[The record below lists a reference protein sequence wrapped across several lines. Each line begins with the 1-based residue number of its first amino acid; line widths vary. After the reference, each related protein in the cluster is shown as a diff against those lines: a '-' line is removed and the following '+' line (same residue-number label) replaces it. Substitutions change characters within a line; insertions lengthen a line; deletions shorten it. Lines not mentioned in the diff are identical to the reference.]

1 MAGLLLL
8 STILTPAATSGR
20 TEMMRDTP
28 RMIEQKRDGRDPYR
42 GTVSGRPGFTEWI
55 TAHYGFSEFGYMA
68 KRAKLLRQKSMRSF
82 WSLGAAEVMQAY
94 GPG

>member
-1 MAGLLLL
+1 
-8 STILTPAATSGR
+8 
-20 TEMMRDTP
+20 MMRDTP

-68 KRAKLLRQKSMRSF
+68 KRAKLLRQKKY
-82 WSLGAAEVMQAY
+82 AEFLEF
-94 GPG
+94 GSC